1 MQEIIIAGIIAVL
14 LIIAALYAKAI
25 IYFVPKARRAVLFA
39 DFGVKPVKTKNTG
52 IHLNFR
58 WPWVQQKDEITT
70 EVLTMNIPS
79 FTVNVRSD
87 PSDSDKSGRPDAG
100 IDLYT
105 GEESFYYTIDISAF
119 GKNEEESLRNYYN
132 LLSPNATWVEA
143 RERIEADY
151 VKDPFQTLFREKIEK
166 LPLTEARAAKSKIM
180 KQVQAELQK
189 YFEDKQ
195 YPFKIRSITSNVP
208 LNFVKKDEEQSYF
221 ASSKAKLDINANIY
235 KQEAARVEAEL
246 QVEISRLRGMSKG
259 VEKGIEKSIELT
271 MILDKTAA
279 ACGITVLA
287 LGQQKYTEAMMTIRG
302 MEITQ
307 KLYEN
312 QAKGFAL
319 VDSNMI
325 SSLVAKIFEVKS
337 TLIK

>member
-1 MQEIIIAGIIAVL
+1 MQEIIITGIIAVL
-14 LIIAALYAKAI
+14 LIIASLYAKAV
-25 IYFVPKARRAVLFA
+25 IYIVPKARRAVLFA
-39 DFGVKPVKTKNTG
+39 DFGAKPVKTQSTG
-52 IHLNFR
+52 FHLNFL
-58 WPWVQQKDEITT
+58 WPWVLWKDEITT

-87 PSDSDKSGRPDAG
+87 PNVSDKSGRPDAG

-132 LLSPNATWVEA
+132 LLSPNATWAEA

-166 LPLTEARAAKSKIM
+166 LPLTEARLAKSKIM
-180 KQVQAELQK
+180 KQVQTEMQK
-189 YFEDKQ
+189 YFDENN
-195 YPFKIRSITSNVP
+195 YPFKIRSITANAP
-208 LNFVKKDEEQSYF
+208 LNFVKKDEEQAYF

-246 QVEISRLRGMSKG
+246 QVEVLRLKG
-259 VEKGIEKSIELT
+259 LGKGIEKSIEWTT
-271 MILDKTAA
+271 MIEKTAT

-287 LGQQKYTEAMMTIRG
+287 LGQEKYTEAMRTIQG
-302 MEITQ
+302 MEITK
-307 KLYEN
+307 KLYES
-312 QAKGFAL
+312 QAKGFAII
-319 VDSNMI
+319 DPNMLAPLI
-325 SSLVAKIFEVKS
+325 GKILEIKS
-337 TLIK
+337 MLIK